1 MDEHLIPPN
10 RPLLVSAT
18 LLMAALAGC
27 EGSGSKVKD
36 PVVPPPPRRIS
47 MDDTPDP
54 RRSKGDDSDET
65 AVASTDGWKQMGKS
79 KDVKLSGGAVGSQDE
94 VAVASVGMPL
104 SKGEV
109 AAIVNGRPI
118 FYDDVA
124 VRATPQLK
132 QAKAQLSPV
141 EYRKFRRMVV
151 EKYLEPYI
159 ERELLLQALRRKLK
173 PEQFDSLQKGLNKQV
188 DEDLKQEMERLGVSS
203 IGELEVELRKSD
215 LSVEAMRTMI
225 RNQKMAEQFLASRA
239 IPRDGFDR
247 PDLVAFYQENLDKYR
262 IEARVRWQQIQL
274 TYSKNGGPKK
284 TEELAKQ
291 LIAQLKSGVSFD
303 ELAKKHSDG
312 INSDKGGVR
321 DWTTQGS
328 LAAEEVDKLLFELP
342 IDGIS
347 GPMKIKDS
355 IWIVKVMDRDEARHK
370 PFEEVQNEIKED
382 LRKARFANSVKDI
395 LKELRDQSTIWLFPE
410 DGN

>member
-54 RRSKGDDSDET
+54 RRSKRDDSDET
-65 AVASTDGWKQMGKS
+65 AVASADGWKQMGKS
-79 KDVKLSGGAVGSQDE
+79 KDVKLSGGAAGNDDE
-94 VAVASVGMPL
+94 VAVASVGTPL
-104 SKGEV
+104 AKGEV

-239 IPRDGFDR
+239 VPRDGFDR
-247 PDLVAFYQENLDKYR
+247 PDLVAFYKENLDKYR

-274 TYSKNGGPKK
+274 TYSKNGGAKK

-291 LIAQLKSGVSFD
+291 LIAQLKSLLRVRHLHSR
-303 ELAKKHSDG
+303 LASRAVESQYL
-312 INSDKGGVR
+312 NQR
-321 DWTTQGS
+321 LQQ
-328 LAAEEVDKLLFELP
+328 AFEQ
-342 IDGIS
+342 IDGDTELTRRIHR
-347 GPMKIKDS
+347 GFLPKTM
-355 IWIVKVMDRDEARHK
+355 
-370 PFEEVQNEIKED
+370 PEVGQ
-382 LRKARFANSVKDI
+382 ARFAVCYRPRSRIGGDFYDVMRLD
-395 LKELRDQSTIWLFPE
+395 E
-410 DGN
+410 DH